1 MDESFIIEGL
11 NESVEHS
18 EKLDESIAEH
28 SNTEQLTADEI
39 GLTYRSCSVT
49 LSIKCQKT

>member
-18 EKLDESIAEH
+18 EELDESIAEH
-28 SNTEQLTADEI
+28 SNTEQLTADEN
-39 GLTYRSCSVT
+39 GPTV
-49 LSIKCQKT
+49 